1 MANKKSKELSELETL
16 DNKQDVKKHDR
27 EDMREITKSS
37 IKKEHYHLMY
47 LLEQKATY
55 FIDAE
60 LTELRDSYQV
70 YYKISDDITS
80 FHKIPKF
87 SKNEKLRY
95 LLNIAKL
102 EDIKN
107 TRYTFVLAPNELYF
121 TKDGLPLLK
130 TRGLK
135 NIVEPLPMSDEDFLT
150 RYKALVITSF
160 NSKVSFDSLVEGN
173 LELHKGTPFENQIIN
188 IKSLD
193 ELKDFLKQQ
202 FNKQQKDY
210 SQNFTY
216 VRKRKFQIFKWLAIG
231 ASILGL
237 LLIAFL
243 VYLYFSVMKNHDQ
256 VEKGYKDY
264 VKSDY
269 TQVLNDYKDLNGKN
283 LDKEA
288 LYIYAKS
295 YVQTNKQGLEK
306 DKKENLL
313 NNITPNSNKDYL
325 LYWVELGQGHLDEA
339 LNIAT
344 YLDDNDIMKLA
355 LINKLSDIKNNSNLS
370 NDKRSEQT
378 KKYND
383 KLQDILDKEKEV
395 KDEKAKKKEEEAKK
409 KDEKVKQQEE
419 NEKKQKKQAQKDKE
433 KRQEAERKK

>member
-1 MANKKSKELSELETL
+1 M
-16 DNKQDVKKHDR
+16 
-27 EDMREITKSS
+27 
-37 IKKEHYHLMY
+37 
-47 LLEQKATY
+47 
-55 FIDAE
+55 
-60 LTELRDSYQV
+60 
-70 YYKISDDITS
+70 
-80 FHKIPKF
+80 
-87 SKNEKLRY
+87 
-95 LLNIAKL
+95 
-102 EDIKN
+102 
-107 TRYTFVLAPNELYF
+107 
-121 TKDGLPLLK
+121 
-130 TRGLK
+130 
-135 NIVEPLPMSDEDFLT
+135 
-150 RYKALVITSF
+150 
-160 NSKVSFDSLVEGN
+160 
-173 LELHKGTPFENQIIN
+173 
-188 IKSLD
+188 
-193 ELKDFLKQQ
+193 KDFLKQQ

-409 KDEKVKQQEE
+409 KT
-419 NEKKQKKQAQKDKE
+419 KK
-433 KRQEAERKK
+433 